1 MRKSILIGVLA
12 ALMLFAFTA
21 CEPGTNTVIQESG
34 NKTAMVAT
42 LVDFDGY
49 LAGTTAAEA
58 GLDNGVSVVA
68 NITYDNG
75 YVLENVAGKL
85 TSASAVVPGTNWGTF
100 TYGDSQTLNVQFNG
114 VPATELKLEVA
125 ETAKTEYVEADITS
139 ATETIDTN
147 DITATLVF
155 ENGEEISATSEVS
168 YKFNGTATASYY
180 DSTAVIATV
189 TGTGLTADGKDLT
202 AEYEIKVTD
211 YTGPAPVEAKGL
223 AVFYSVGDGAE
234 TTTAPSTLYIGQ
246 TVNISVWTI
255 DTATYTAN
263 TSIKL
268 EDVTSEVV
276 ALNGTT
282 FTNSV
287 PVTATTDYDATIAY
301 NGLSTTVSVGNGT
314 NSDSIVEDSVS
325 VDYDKDKA
333 TTFVAGH
340 KFTDKDFKATYQ
352 TLSGN
357 NSGQTVTLS
366 FAPANPEIPATDAP
380 SSVNVQVK
388 AEYEVMGEDK
398 VEYFIVNVPVYTA
411 G

>member
-42 LVDFDGY
+42 LIDFDGY

-139 ATETIDTN
+139 ATETIDTD

-155 ENGEEISATSEVS
+155 ENGEEISAKSVS
-168 YKFNGTATASYY
+168 YKFNGTAAASYY

-202 AEYEIKVTD
+202 AEYKIEVTD
-211 YTGPAPVEAKGL
+211 YEPTAPVVTKSWAINVNGEAGT
-223 AVFYSVGDGAE
+223 AVSIDYNQTKNDVVSQITVVE
-234 TTTAPSTLYIGQ
+234 TTTTDGVAATRILTNGVDYVIQGIPSGALTTNGTFNVVPL
-246 TVNISVWTI
+246 I
-255 DTATYTAN
+255 DMEGITFTTKNGTYT
-263 TSIKL
+263 
-268 EDVTSEVV
+268 
-276 ALNGTT
+276 
-282 FTNSV
+282 
-287 PVTATTDYDATIAY
+287 
-301 NGLSTTVSVGNGT
+301 
-314 NSDSIVEDSVS
+314 VEDSVDWNTLS
-325 VDYDKDKA
+325 VAWAQETTENLRVGGTLSSGDVKVTLNKLSGTA
-333 TTFVAGH
+333 VSSPTVTFVGVST
-340 KFTDKDFKATYQ
+340 F
-352 TLSGN
+352 
-357 NSGQTVTLS
+357 
-366 FAPANPEIPATDAP
+366 PATDYTEGQV
-380 SSVNVQVK
+380 VNVRVK
-388 AEYEVMGEDK
+388 VTSGDHSEIRDLTPKALGAAK
-398 VEYFIVNVPVYTA
+398 A
-411 G
+411 

>member
-100 TYGDSQTLNVQFNG
+100 TYGDSQTLNVQFKG
-114 VPATELKLEVA
+114 IPATELKLEVA
-125 ETAKTEYVEADITS
+125 ETAKTEYVETDITS
-139 ATETIDTN
+139 ATETIDTA

-155 ENGEEISATSEVS
+155 ENGEEISAPSVS
-168 YKFNGTATASYY
+168 YKFNGTAAASYY

-202 AEYEIKVTD
+202 AEYKIEVTD
-211 YTGPAPVEAKGL
+211 YEPTAPVVTKSWAINVNGEAGT
-223 AVFYSVGDGAE
+223 AVSIDYNQTKNDVVSQITVVE
-234 TTTAPSTLYIGQ
+234 TTTTDGVASTRTLTRGVEYAIQGIPSGALTANGSFNVVPLIDMEGITFTTKNGTYTVVDSVDWSTL
-246 TVNISVWTI
+246 SVAW
-255 DTATYTAN
+255 AQ
-263 TSIKL
+263 
-268 EDVTSEVV
+268 E
-276 ALNGTT
+276 
-282 FTNSV
+282 
-287 PVTATTDYDATIAY
+287 TTD
-301 NGLSTTVSVGNGT
+301 NLCVGGT
-314 NSDSIVEDSVS
+314 L
-325 VDYDKDKA
+325 
-333 TTFVAGH
+333 VANDVAVTL
-340 KFTDKDFKATYQ
+340 K
-352 TLSGN
+352 TLSG
-357 NSGQTVTLS
+357 
-366 FAPANPEIPATDAP
+366 ADA
-380 SSVNVQVK
+380 SSVTKTYIGVYSFPETDYEEGQSVMVTVK
-388 AEYEVMGEDK
+388 VTCGDHSEQRDLPQKALGPK
-398 VEYFIVNVPVYTA
+398 KI
-411 G
+411 GG